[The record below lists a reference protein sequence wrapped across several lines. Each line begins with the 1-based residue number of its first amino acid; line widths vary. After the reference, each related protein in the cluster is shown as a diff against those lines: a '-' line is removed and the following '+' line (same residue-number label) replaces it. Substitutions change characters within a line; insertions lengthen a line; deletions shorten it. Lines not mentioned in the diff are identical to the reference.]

1 MKFNLL
7 LLLLL
12 VTDSLV
18 HAGGQTID
26 TTNSGSSPVL
36 QVLALT
42 GDRVSGFTRSCLL
55 VRRDGKYH
63 RETIRQEHE
72 NNRFSRGGDWE
83 SPEVFEASLSAAELE
98 QLNVIVGSE
107 NFRSIRGTVGSLV
120 NLPSRIAFAV
130 NGVVPLDFV
139 EVFEAS
145 VAHSSGPQ
153 YFQILEM
160 PTEKPAANSV
170 KLLKRWVA
178 EIGKR
183 KDGLQRNALVTSCS
197 ISPTNGDTIGL
208 TATELI
214 PRPIFT
220 PAPEYPVEEKNAK
233 HTGTVSV
240 SVLINSDGS
249 VGSVSVRHGI
259 NAVLD
264 RCAADAVKQWKFAP
278 ALLVGIAVPMSMNLD
293 VPFRL

>member
-1 MKFNLL
+1 
-7 LLLLL
+7 
-12 VTDSLV
+12 V
-18 HAGGQTID
+18 
-26 TTNSGSSPVL
+26 
-36 QVLALT
+36 
-42 GDRVSGFTRSCLL
+42 
-55 VRRDGKYH
+55 
-63 RETIRQEHE
+63 
-72 NNRFSRGGDWE
+72 E
-83 SPEVFEASLSAAELE
+83 SD
-98 QLNVIVGSE
+98 
-107 NFRSIRGTVGSLV
+107 NFRSIRNTVGSLV

-145 VAHSSGPQ
+145 VAHPSGPQ
-153 YFQILEM
+153 YFQILET

-170 KLLKRWVA
+170 RLLKRWVA

-183 KDGLQRNALVTSCS
+183 KDGLQRNAHVTSCS
-197 ISPTNGDTIGL
+197 ISPTNGDTISL

-264 RCAADAVKQWKFAP
+264 RCATDAVKQWKFAP
-278 ALLVGIAVPMSMNLD
+278 AFLVGIAVPMSVNLD